1 MRTSSQHSLQSFRVD
16 IHFFSGSDLYACE
29 TYRIDAPDWY
39 RAEQQALQLSGE
51 SAYDNSRVPGLR
63 RTATSS
69 LA

>member
-1 MRTSSQHSLQSFRVD
+1 MRTSSQHSLQRFRVD
-16 IHFFSGSDLYACE
+16 IHFFSGNDLYACE

-51 SAYDNSRVPGLR
+51 SAYDNSRIPDLR